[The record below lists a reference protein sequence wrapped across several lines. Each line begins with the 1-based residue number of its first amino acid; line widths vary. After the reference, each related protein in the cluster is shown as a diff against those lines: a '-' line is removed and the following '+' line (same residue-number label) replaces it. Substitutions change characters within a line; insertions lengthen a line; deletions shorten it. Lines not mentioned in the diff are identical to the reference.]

1 MDWDHTADFTGWQ
14 IVCPICVLQ
23 HALATQMRTHANTH
37 VHLIYTLMAKGVMI
51 TIETQ
56 FSDNHANSSI
66 LLSPLNCIAFQTC
79 SQCSTALMIGSLYFE
94 LPLNISFTFGE
105 FWDSLS
111 HGLKRD
117 NRSSTHS
124 CLGGKLN
131 DIVRNSEFVE
141 IYWKFR
147 I

>member
-1 MDWDHTADFTGWQ
+1 
-14 IVCPICVLQ
+14 
-23 HALATQMRTHANTH
+23 MRTRANAH
-37 VHLIYTLMAKGVMI
+37 VHLIYTLLAKGVMI

-66 LLSPLNCIAFQTC
+66 LLSPLNHIAFQTC

-105 FWDSLS
+105 LWDSLS

>member
-1 MDWDHTADFTGWQ
+1 
-14 IVCPICVLQ
+14 
-23 HALATQMRTHANTH
+23 MRTHANTH

-66 LLSPLNCIAFQTC
+66 LLSPLNHIAFQTC

-105 FWDSLS
+105 LWDSLS
-111 HGLKRD
+111 YGLNILIYIRD
-117 NRSSTHS
+117 NKSPIHS

-131 DIVRNSEFVE
+131 IIRKSELVE

-147 I
+147 L